1 MNALLQEVTMAK
13 KHGKRYRALAEKYD
27 LESTY
32 PLAEA
37 VGIVKEAANA
47 KFDETIDVTVILGI
61 DPKKGDQQVRGTM
74 TLPHGSG
81 KTPRVIA
88 VAKGEA
94 AAAAQAAGADAV
106 GAEDLIAQIEQD
118 AVDFDV
124 VVATPDM
131 MRLLSRL
138 GKKLGPRMPNAK
150 SGTVGPDLGRIVED
164 RKKGQIEYRNE
175 PKAAVVH
182 SIIGKASFEPV
193 QLQENLVALVDALQ
207 RAKPS
212 AAKGT
217 YLRGVTVSS
226 TMGPGIKVD
235 PAAIKGGA

>member
-1 MNALLQEVTMAK
+1 MAK
-13 KHGKRYRALAEKYD
+13 KHGKRYRALAESID
-27 LESTY
+27 STALY
-32 PLAEA
+32 AVSEA
-37 VGIVKEAANA
+37 VGLVKGAATA
-47 KFDETIDVTVILGI
+47 KFDETIDVTVVLGI
-61 DPKKGDQQVRGTM
+61 DPKKGDQQVRGTLS
-74 TLPHGSG
+74 LPHGTG

-94 AAAAQAAGADAV
+94 ATAAEAAGADAV
-106 GAEDLIAQIEQD
+106 GAEDLIAQIEADSIQ
-118 AVDFDV
+118 FDV

-150 SGTVGPDLGRIVED
+150 SGTVGADLGRIVAD

-182 SIIGKASFEPV
+182 SIIGKASFDAT
-193 QLQENLVALVDALQ
+193 QLQENLVALIDALQ

-212 AAKGT
+212 SAKGT
-217 YLRGVTVSS
+217 YLRGVTLSS
-226 TMGPGIKVD
+226 TMGPGVQID
-235 PAAIKGGA
+235 PSAIRGGA

>member
-1 MNALLQEVTMAK
+1 MARK
-13 KHGKRYRALAEKYD
+13 QSKRYRALAEGIDATRAYT
-27 LESTY
+27 L
-32 PLAEA
+32 LEA
-37 VGIVKEAANA
+37 VDLIKSGATA
-47 KFDETIDVTVILGI
+47 KFNETIDVTVILGI
-61 DPKKGDQQVRGTM
+61 DPRKGDQQVRGTL
-74 TLPHGSG
+74 TLPHGTG

-94 AAAAQAAGADAV
+94 ANAAELAGADVV
-106 GAEDLIAQIEQD
+106 GAEDLIAQIESD
-118 AVDFDV
+118 SVAFDV

-150 SGTVGPDLGRIVED
+150 SGTVGPDLGRIVAD

-182 SIIGKASFEPV
+182 SIIGKANFEAAA
-193 QLQENLVALVDALQ
+193 LQENCSALIDALQ
-207 RAKPS
+207 RAKP
-212 AAKGT
+212 ATAKGQ
-217 YLRGVTVSS
+217 YLRSITLSS

-235 PAAIKGGA
+235 PATIK

>member
-1 MNALLQEVTMAK
+1 MANK
-13 KHGKRYRALAEKYD
+13 NGKRYRALAEKFD
-27 LESTY
+27 GKKLY
-32 PLAEA
+32 PLNEA
-37 VGIVKEAANA
+37 IDLVKSVSNA
-47 KFDETIDVTVILGI
+47 KFDETVDVTVVLGI
-61 DPKKGDQQVRGTM
+61 DPKKGDQQVRGTI

-81 KTPRVIA
+81 KNPKVIA
-88 VAKGEA
+88 IARGEA
-94 AAAAQAAGADAV
+94 AAAAEAAGADAV
-106 GAEDLIAQIEQD
+106 GAEELIEQIEKD
-118 AVDFDV
+118 AIQFDV

-150 SGTVGPDLGRIVED
+150 SGTVGPDLGRIVGD

-182 SIIGKASFEPV
+182 SIIGKSSFDG
-193 QLQENLVALVDALQ
+193 QALTENATALIGALQ

-217 YLRGVTVSS
+217 YLKSITLSS
-226 TMGPGIKVD
+226 TMGPGVKVD
-235 PAAIKGGA
+235 PASVR

>member
-1 MNALLQEVTMAK
+1 MAK
-13 KHGKRYRALAEKYD
+13 KHGKRYRALSETID
-27 LESTY
+27 STALY
-32 PLAEA
+32 ALSEA
-37 VGIVKEAANA
+37 VGLVKGAATA
-47 KFDETIDVTVILGI
+47 KFDETIDVTVVLGI
-61 DPKKGDQQVRGTM
+61 DPKKGDQQVRGTLS
-74 TLPHGSG
+74 LPHGTG

-94 AAAAQAAGADAV
+94 ATAAEAAGADAV
-106 GAEDLIAQIEQD
+106 GAEDLIAQIESDSIQ
-118 AVDFDV
+118 FDV

-150 SGTVGPDLGRIVED
+150 SGTVGADLGRIVAD

-182 SIIGKASFEPV
+182 SIIGKASFDAT

-212 AAKGT
+212 SSKGT
-217 YLRGVTVSS
+217 YLRGVTLSS
-226 TMGPGIKVD
+226 TMGPGVQID
-235 PAAIKGGA
+235 PSAIRGGA

>member
-1 MNALLQEVTMAK
+1 MAN
-13 KHGKRYRALAEKYD
+13 KHGKRYRALTEKIASNALFAPD
-27 LESTY
+27 
-32 PLAEA
+32 EA
-37 VGIVKEAANA
+37 VGLVKEAATA

-61 DPKKGDQQVRGTM
+61 DPKKGDQQVRGTL
-74 TLPHGSG
+74 TLPHGTG

-94 AAAAQAAGADAV
+94 ATAAEAAGADAV

-118 AVDFDV
+118 AIQFDV

-131 MRLLSRL
+131 MRLLARL
-138 GKKLGPRMPNAK
+138 GKKLGARMPNAK
-150 SGTVGPDLGRIVED
+150 SGTVGPDLGRIVAD

-182 SIIGKASFEPV
+182 SVIGKASFDSL
-193 QLQENLVALVDALQ
+193 QLQENLSALMDALQ

-212 AAKGT
+212 SSKGT
-217 YLRGVTVSS
+217 YLKGITLSS
-226 TMGPGIKVD
+226 TMGPGVPVD
-235 PAAIKGGA
+235 PSKVRGGSS